1 MLIRS
6 KKELSFYL
14 KADMMMNR
22 GYFKKSLVQRVKNL
36 ASPDYVMDY
45 LCAMRKYNY
54 FKQKSIC
61 LLQMLYYKRQ
71 YLKLGAFLGFSI
83 GDECFEYGLTL
94 MHPGTIVVGQSNRI
108 GKFANLNT
116 STCIVDN
123 GSRIGDFLFM
133 GTGGKIISHVELGN
147 AAMVAANA
155 VMGSKN
161 NGLGGGVFAGLP
173 ASKIRNAKPW
183 IEENGY
189 ETDKKWV
196 ERVKA
201 IEELHSILEL

>member
-1 MLIRS
+1 MMLIRT

-22 GYFKKSLVQRVKNL
+22 GYFKKSLFQRFKNL
-36 ASPDYVMDY
+36 ICPDYVMDY
-45 LCAMRKYNY
+45 LCAMRRYNF
-54 FKQKSIC
+54 FKQKKAC
-61 LLQMLYYKRQ
+61 LLQMLYYKRK
-71 YLKLGAFLGFSI
+71 YLKLGAFLGYSI

-133 GTGGKIISHVELGN
+133 GTGSKIISHVELGN
-147 AAMVAANA
+147 AAMIAANA
-155 VMGSKN
+155 VMNGKN
-161 NGLGGGVFAGLP
+161 NGLGGGIFAGMP
-173 ASKIRNAKPW
+173 ASMKRTAKPW
-183 IEENGY
+183 IKENGY

-201 IEELHSILEL
+201 IEEMCFHIQ